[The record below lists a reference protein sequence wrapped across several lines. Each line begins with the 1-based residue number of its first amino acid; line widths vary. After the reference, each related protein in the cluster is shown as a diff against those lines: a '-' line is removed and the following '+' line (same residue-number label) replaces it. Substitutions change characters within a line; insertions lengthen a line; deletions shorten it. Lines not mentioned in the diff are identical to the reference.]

1 MQLFVLN
8 HESKSYNKDLHVEKK
23 KKFELTSDYIQNTN
37 P

>member
-23 KKFELTSDYIQNTN
+23 KSELTSDYIQNTN